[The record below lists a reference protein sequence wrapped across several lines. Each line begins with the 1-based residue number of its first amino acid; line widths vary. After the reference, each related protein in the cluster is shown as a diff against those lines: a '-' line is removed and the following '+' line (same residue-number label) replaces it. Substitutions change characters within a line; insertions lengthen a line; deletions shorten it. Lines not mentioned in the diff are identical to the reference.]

1 MTYSMSYKLM
11 KARDIPMKKLNN
23 LSPQQV
29 LETRCRN
36 ARQNLLYVVIF
47 TLVNILLLVTKS
59 DLYFL
64 FSAYIPYVLVSTGM
78 MLCGMYPPEY
88 YGQDISYLEFL
99 SPTVFAILL
108 TVAIVITALYFLS
121 WIFSKKNRVGWLI
134 FALVIFVIDTIGM
147 FIFTGFAVEGIV
159 DIIFHV
165 WVIVSLALGI
175 NAYFKL
181 KKLPVEEVESIAVE
195 QDED

>member
-1 MTYSMSYKLM
+1 M

-175 NAYFKL
+175 NANFKL
-181 KKLPVEEVESIAVE
+181 EKLPVDEVESIAVE
-195 QDED
+195 QDEN